1 MLFLFSFHI
10 SKNEPAELYFC
21 GIFTISICQWV
32 MKNVNF
38 TVWNARNCGVY
49 ETHSTNDQTSSN
61 EGHGGHIIELQE
73 YL

>member
-38 TVWNARNCGVY
+38 TMWNARNCGAY